1 MADRVRI
8 PASLLPQDGR
18 FGSGPSRVT
27 DRQLASLMAAQT
39 TVLGTSHRQ
48 DPVKNLVGDVR
59 AGLADFFSVPDG
71 YEVVLGNGGATMFWD
86 VAVFSLI
93 RDRAQHC
100 AFGEFG
106 AKFAAAST
114 AAPHLGEVSLRESPP
129 GTVIAPAAE
138 EGIDSYAWTH
148 NETSTGA
155 LAPVK
160 RPEGIEEDALTIVD
174 GTSAAGGTFVDITET
189 DVYYFAPQKGFAS
202 DGGLWCAILSPRAL
216 ARMDEIARSGR
227 YIPPSLNLTHAVE
240 NSRKNQTYNTPA
252 IATLVLMNDQ
262 IQWLRERGGME
273 WAAARTA
280 ESSGRI
286 YAWAGDESHIVPYV
300 TNPWERSPVVLTLN
314 LVRGIRTG
322 TIREALRDNGIVD
335 IDPYRKLG
343 ENQLRIGTYP
353 AVDPEDATAL
363 TNCLTWLLEEFDGA
377 GEEEGGTLPD

>member
-286 YAWAGDESHIVPYV
+286 YAWAGDESHIVPYF
-300 TNPWERSPVVLTLN
+300 TNRWERSPVVLTLN